1 MATIAIGCAVTR
13 KAADRRSTSLI
24 PHSTFL
30 VFFLFLISFV
40 FTASRVAT
48 AQWWIHFFLLTVFA
62 WTLIRARVSSRTVA
76 TWFVISLLP
85 HAFLGIWQYASQE
98 IVAMTWFGIAAQ
110 DPSVAGVSVVEAGPM
125 RVLRAYGGFPH
136 PNIFGGWLAMGYV
149 AALVLAREARTKARA
164 VACCFVSATLSVALF
179 LTFARGAWIA
189 AAVGIGIWLIDLF
202 RTSPLQSLLRKERNT
217 QKFVLFALTC
227 SIFATGIVAVSQR
240 QLLLSRLYP
249 VERLERKS
257 LDTRRQSLKDGWQLF
272 LAHPMFGTGPNA
284 ELVEFVRR
292 ANPSSEHRVST
303 APIEPPHNAFL
314 LALVDMGIVGMILLG
329 LVVARL
335 IRRAGTGACP
345 FGHLIVVLAILALF
359 DHYLWSLWAGQAL
372 VAFTVLLTAT
382 SRSDT
387 VAADIV

>member
-136 PNIFGGWLAMGYV
+136 PNIFGGWLAMGYWRLSSRV
-149 AALVLAREARTKARA
+149 RHVQKRGCVLLRMRHSRWR
-164 VACCFVSATLSVALF
+164 CFSF
-179 LTFARGAWIA
+179 KRRMDRGGCRNW
-189 AAVGIGIWLIDLF
+189 IWLM
-202 RTSPLQSLLRKERNT
+202 
-217 QKFVLFALTC
+217 
-227 SIFATGIVAVSQR
+227 IF
-240 QLLLSRLYP
+240 
-249 VERLERKS
+249 
-257 LDTRRQSLKDGWQLF
+257 
-272 LAHPMFGTGPNA
+272 
-284 ELVEFVRR
+284 FVRR
-292 ANPSSEHRVST
+292 PSS
-303 APIEPPHNAFL
+303 PP
-314 LALVDMGIVGMILLG
+314 
-329 LVVARL
+329 
-335 IRRAGTGACP
+335 
-345 FGHLIVVLAILALF
+345 
-359 DHYLWSLWAGQAL
+359 S
-372 VAFTVLLTAT
+372 
-382 SRSDT
+382 
-387 VAADIV
+387 

>member
-1 MATIAIGCAVTR
+1 M
-13 KAADRRSTSLI
+13 
-24 PHSTFL
+24 
-30 VFFLFLISFV
+30 
-40 FTASRVAT
+40 
-48 AQWWIHFFLLTVFA
+48 
-62 WTLIRARVSSRTVA
+62 
-76 TWFVISLLP
+76 
-85 HAFLGIWQYASQE
+85 
-98 IVAMTWFGIAAQ
+98 
-110 DPSVAGVSVVEAGPM
+110 
-125 RVLRAYGGFPH
+125 
-136 PNIFGGWLAMGYV
+136 
-149 AALVLAREARTKARA
+149 
-164 VACCFVSATLSVALF
+164 ALF

-189 AAVGIGIWLIDLF
+189 AAVGIGILLIDLF

-257 LDTRRQSLKDGWQLF
+257 LDTRRHSLKDGWQLF